1 MTSIKVLVPEHL
13 LRHRGAHVSS
23 LSEDVCL
30 ARGPSK
36 VIAAWPFTA
45 VDAPPIAWWRMLPSG
60 LFHDDECL
68 LMQTTLESLVVMKE
82 DRKWSEA
89 LRGDA
94 VAAVGI
100 AISAMPIKETILEID
115 VTMTAVL
122 LCALSGNATAALV
135 LAHVLDHADLGHPFG
150 NELSASWRT
159 QRILRRR
166 LGDLASAHQGDRI

>member
-1 MTSIKVLVPEHL
+1 
-13 LRHRGAHVSS
+13 
-23 LSEDVCL
+23 
-30 ARGPSK
+30 
-36 VIAAWPFTA
+36 
-45 VDAPPIAWWRMLPSG
+45 
-60 LFHDDECL
+60 
-68 LMQTTLESLVVMKE
+68 MKE
-82 DRKWSEA
+82 DRKSSGA
-89 LRGDA
+89 LAGDA

-135 LAHVLDHADLGHPFG
+135 LAHVLDHADLGHPSG

>member
-45 VDAPPIAWWRMLPSG
+45 VDAPPIAWRMLPSG